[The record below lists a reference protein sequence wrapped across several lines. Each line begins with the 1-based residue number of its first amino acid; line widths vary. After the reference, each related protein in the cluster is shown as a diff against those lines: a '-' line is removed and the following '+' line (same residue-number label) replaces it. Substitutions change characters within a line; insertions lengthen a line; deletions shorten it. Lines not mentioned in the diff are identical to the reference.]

1 MDRTVDQSTLVDR
14 AVADAHAT
22 PDGLLTARE
31 AGLVACRSC
40 GLVCE
45 PSATDCPRCHAR
57 LVSRNTGS
65 LERAWAWLA
74 AGLIVY
80 VPANTY
86 PMLRTTQ
93 LFQTTDSTIVGGV
106 VDLLHH
112 GAIAIAIIVFV
123 ASVVI
128 PVGKFMVIAYL
139 AWLLGRDRPV
149 DPHRLHQLHV
159 AVEWIGRW
167 SMIDVFVV
175 AILAALVQF
184 NVLASIVPGIAA
196 VCFALSVVFTML
208 SAQAFDPRAIWD
220 HAKREP
226 HHG

>member
-1 MDRTVDQSTLVDR
+1 MS
-14 AVADAHAT
+14 AHARHG
-22 PDGLLTARE
+22 PAPTARE
-31 AGLVACRSC
+31 LGLVACRMC
-40 GLVCE
+40 GLLNE
-45 PSATDCPRCHAR
+45 PTAGTCPRCRAG
-57 LVSRNTGS
+57 LQSRDGAS
-65 LERAWAWLA
+65 LERAWAWLV

-80 VPANTY
+80 IPANTY

-93 LFQTTDSTIVGGV
+93 LFRTQESTIVGGV
-106 VDLLHH
+106 VDLLEL
-112 GAIAIAIIVFV
+112 GAVAIALIVFV

-149 DPHRLHQLHV
+149 DPHRLHKLHV

-184 NVLASIVPGIAA
+184 DVLATIVPGLAA
-196 VCFALSVVFTML
+196 ACFALSVVFTML
-208 SAQAFDPRAIWD
+208 SAQAFDPRLIWD
-220 HAKREP
+220 HAEKEP
-226 HHG
+226 VHG

>member
-1 MDRTVDQSTLVDR
+1 MDRALDQSQL
-14 AVADAHAT
+14 T
-22 PDGLLTARE
+22 PDAAPAPLTARE

-45 PSATDCPRCHAR
+45 PARETCPRCHAR
-57 LVSRNTGS
+57 LQSRDRGS
-65 LERAWAWLA
+65 LDRAWAWLV

-80 VPANTY
+80 IPANTY

-93 LFQTTDSTIVGGV
+93 LFRTQDSTIVGGV
-106 VDLLHH
+106 VDLIHH
-112 GAIAIAIIVFV
+112 GAIAIALIVFV

-139 AWLLGRDRPV
+139 AFLLGRDRPV
-149 DPHRLHQLHV
+149 DPHRLHKLHL

-184 NVLASIVPGIAA
+184 DVLATIVPGVAA
-196 VCFALSVVFTML
+196 ACFALSVVFTML
-208 SAQAFDPRAIWD
+208 SAQAFDPRLMWD
-220 HAKREP
+220 RASKDLN
-226 HHG
+226 HG

>member
-1 MDRTVDQSTLVDR
+1 MSDPHGSVS
-14 AVADAHAT
+14 A
-22 PDGLLTARE
+22 LTARE
-31 AGLVACRSC
+31 AGLVACRTC
-40 GLVCE
+40 GLV
-45 PSATDCPRCHAR
+45 SDADLSSCPRCHAR
-57 LVSRNTGS
+57 LLSRDNGS
-65 LERAWAWLA
+65 LERVWAWLI

-93 LFQTTDSTIVGGV
+93 LFKTQDSTIVGGV

-112 GAIAIAIIVFV
+112 GAIAIAVIVFV

-139 AWLLGRDRPV
+139 AVLLGRDRPS

-184 NVLASIVPGIAA
+184 DVLATIKPGIAA

-208 SAQAFDPRAIWD
+208 SAQAFDPRLIWD
-220 HAKREP
+220 HASKDRS
-226 HHG
+226 HG

>member
-1 MDRTVDQSTLVDR
+1 MS
-14 AVADAHAT
+14 AAAHGDAHY
-22 PDGLLTARE
+22 LTARE

-40 GLVCE
+40 GLVCD
-45 PSATDCPRCHAR
+45 PRDGADADCPRCRAG
-57 LVSRNTGS
+57 LVSRDSGS
-65 LERAWAWLA
+65 LDRAWAWLV

-80 VPANTY
+80 IPANTY

-93 LFQTTDSTIVGGV
+93 LFRTQDSTIVGGV
-106 VDLLHH
+106 VDLIHH
-112 GAIAIAIIVFV
+112 GAVAIALIVFV

-149 DPHRLHQLHV
+149 DPHRLHRLHL

-184 NVLASIVPGIAA
+184 DVLATILPGVAA
-196 VCFALSVVFTML
+196 ICFALSVVFTML
-208 SAQAFDPRAIWD
+208 SAQAFDPRLIWD
-220 HAKREP
+220 HASHAPPKDDRHDHE
-226 HHG
+226 

>member
-1 MDRTVDQSTLVDR
+1 MSAAHSPARD
-14 AVADAHAT
+14 VA
-22 PDGLLTARE
+22 TARD

-45 PSATDCPRCHAR
+45 PAERTCPRCRAR
-57 LVSRNTGS
+57 LSSRDAGS
-65 LERAWAWLA
+65 LERAWAWLV

-86 PMLRTTQ
+86 PMLQTTQ
-93 LFQTTDSTIVGGV
+93 LFRTSEATIVGGV

-112 GAIAIAIIVFV
+112 GAVAIALIVFV

-149 DPHRLHQLHV
+149 DPHRLHRLHL

-175 AILAALVQF
+175 AILVALVQF
-184 NVLASIVPGIAA
+184 DVLATIVPGIAA
-196 VCFALSVVFTML
+196 ACFALSVVFTML
-208 SAQAFDPRAIWD
+208 SAQAFDPRLMWD
-220 HAKREP
+220 HARKEH